1 MATIQQVEAGLR
13 KAYEQG
19 NMQYARIL
27 GAELLRLRE
36 TVSGRMAEAIE
47 PTAMFPEAPAEPT
60 VGEQVIGAGEAA
72 LTGVTGLTGGPV
84 GMVGGTAASVT
95 EQILSGQFGTPE
107 AARAI
112 EQAAAE
118 GAQMFTYEP
127 RTPAGRQIVSEV
139 GEVIEQVVP
148 PVLPIVGAPGAVTGP
163 LRAARTRAEMGVDR
177 GVQAAR
183 EGMGAARE
191 RVGAGIETVREAV
204 GMEPRRKAARDA
216 GVSLEPVERAPMA
229 EEVPMPP
236 VQRGIEPAETVVAR
250 DVTEEVRVAPTRIT
264 PEEAPKTT
272 AAQLAR
278 IEKAESLPVPVS
290 LTRGAAT
297 REAEQLA
304 FEKEQMKGP
313 LGQPLRN
320 RIEENNLQALQNF
333 DAMIDLTGAKAPDI
347 AATGNAVIKALS
359 EGYQAAKNKTRA
371 AYTNARKSEG
381 ANERVDVEQTVRIG
395 EGEEALETSVI
406 SYLNERPTGIPS
418 SKVPDAAKKIAVKLD
433 IASLDEDGN
442 LVAKPT
448 TVGKVEEFRR
458 EINSEIGYD
467 PVDVR
472 QGTIIKKL
480 LDALVADKG
489 GEMYREARKLRQD
502 QARKY
507 ENRGVVARLV
517 TNVRGMD
524 DPKVAADQVFRK
536 SILNAS
542 PDEIQFLKRVLMTS
556 GDNGRQAWKEIQGA
570 TIRHIKEEGTK
581 GMGMDS
587 QGLPIV
593 SPAQVNR
600 VINQLDRNGRLDI
613 IFGKESAQVIRDLNE
628 VMKYVN
634 TVPPGTLV
642 NTSGT
647 AGAIMAALGEMGATG
662 AMTGLPVPVISLVK
676 AATNQMKNNRLKAR
690 INEALNPKAE
700 EE

>member
-1 MATIQQVEAGLR
+1 MATIEQVEEGLR

-95 EQILSGQFGTPE
+95 EQILSGQFGTQE

-148 PVLPIVGAPGAVTGP
+148 PVVPVIGAPGAVTAP
-163 LRAARTRAEMGVDR
+163 LRAGVARAEMGAVR
-177 GVQAAR
+177 GAEAAR

-216 GVSLEPVERAPMA
+216 GVSLEPAERAPMA

-236 VQRGIEPAETVVAR
+236 VQRGIEPTETVVAR
-250 DVTEEVRVAPTRIT
+250 DVTEEVRVAPERIT

-278 IEKAESLPVPVS
+278 IEKAESLPVPVT

-613 IFGKESAQVIRDLNE
+613 IFGKESAQVIRDLND

-647 AGAIMAALGEMGATG
+647 AGALMAAVAEMGATG
-662 AMTGLPVPVISLVK
+662 VLTGVPMPVASLIK
-676 AATNQMKNNRLKAR
+676 AATDKMKNNRLKAR
-690 INEALNPKAE
+690 INEALNPRAE